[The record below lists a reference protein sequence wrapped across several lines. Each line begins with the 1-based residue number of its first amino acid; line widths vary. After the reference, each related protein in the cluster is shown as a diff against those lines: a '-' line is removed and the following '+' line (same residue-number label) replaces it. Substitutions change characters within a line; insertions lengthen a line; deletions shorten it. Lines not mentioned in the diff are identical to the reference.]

1 MQHTHDINALDACE
15 GRPPIVPRDY
25 GLCMKCHH
33 WFADFEYCG
42 PYDLMNKARFD
53 LGGPTVECAHFTP
66 KNKRTSLK
74 AERNGDVPHFAT
86 PPRDFS
92 EVLDAL
98 VAETGQPATLEDAYD
113 LVAEAQRRVMFMR
126 HHDYG
131 KGNISRYGEVGI
143 LVRCDDKLARIQTT
157 MEKGVTKSE
166 PREDAWGDVG
176 NYGSIAVLVMRGW
189 WELPEGGEA
198 A

>member
-1 MQHTHDINALDACE
+1 MHDTHDINALDACQQ
-15 GRPPIVPRDY
+15 RPP
-25 GLCMKCHH
+25 
-33 WFADFEYCG
+33 
-42 PYDLMNKARFD
+42 
-53 LGGPTVECAHFTP
+53 
-66 KNKRTSLK
+66 RTSLK
-74 AERNGDVPHFAT
+74 AERNGDVPHFAA

-98 VAETGQPATLEDAYD
+98 VAETGPPATLEAAYD
-113 LVAEAQRRVMFMR
+113 LVAEASRRVMFMR

-131 KGNISRYGEVGI
+131 KGNISRHGEVGI

-176 NYGSIAVLVMRGW
+176 NYGNIAVLVMRGW
-189 WELPEGGEA
+189 WDLPEGGEA